1 MKNRPGINIE
11 AYGRTGFS
19 LCFVSNRCNRFVICV
34 IRSVI
39 FFLTK
44 LFSMLNFSLANSWKG
59 LRMPVEDR
67 LIFLISK
74 VFQKLIINLQKAFSE
89 SGIEVTP
96 IQVMLLFF
104 LQKNDGSSLTQISQG
119 LMLENP
125 TVTGLVDR
133 LEKSGYV
140 KRSDHP
146 EDRRVYL
153 VNLTEKGNRVASK
166 ALPIVKRLNEE
177 IKKGYSKEEIEG
189 FKKVLVGAFN
199 KF

>member
-1 MKNRPGINIE
+1 M
-11 AYGRTGFS
+11 A
-19 LCFVSNRCNRFVICV
+19 
-34 IRSVI
+34 
-39 FFLTK
+39 
-44 LFSMLNFSLANSWKG
+44 
-59 LRMPVEDR
+59 VEDR
-67 LIFLISK
+67 FIFLISK
-74 VFQKLIINLQKAFSE
+74 VCQKLIINLQKAFSE
-89 SGIEVTP
+89 SGLEVTP

-125 TVTGLVDR
+125 TVTGLIDR

-146 EDRRVYL
+146 NDRRVYL
-153 VNLTEKGNRVASK
+153 IHLTEKGKRVAIK
-166 ALPIVKRLNEE
+166 ALPIIKNLNEE

>member
-1 MKNRPGINIE
+1 MLK
-11 AYGRTGFS
+11 FS
-19 LCFVSNRCNRFVICV
+19 LP
-34 IRSVI
+34 
-39 FFLTK
+39 
-44 LFSMLNFSLANSWKG
+44 NSWKG
-59 LRMPVEDR
+59 LGMAAEDR

-74 VFQKLIINLQKAFSE
+74 VCQKLIVNLQKVFSE

-104 LQKNDGSSLTQISQG
+104 LQKNDSSSLTQISQG

-146 EDRRVYL
+146 DDRRVYL
-153 VNLTEKGNRVASK
+153 VNLTEKGNRVANK
-166 ALPIVKRLNEE
+166 ALPIVKKLNEE
-177 IKKGYSKEEIEG
+177 IKKGYSREEIEG
-189 FKKVLVGAFN
+189 FKKVLVGSFN

>member
-1 MKNRPGINIE
+1 MAI
-11 AYGRTGFS
+11 
-19 LCFVSNRCNRFVICV
+19 
-34 IRSVI
+34 
-39 FFLTK
+39 
-44 LFSMLNFSLANSWKG
+44 
-59 LRMPVEDR
+59 EDR
-67 LIFLISK
+67 FIFLISK
-74 VFQKLIINLQKAFSE
+74 VYQKLIINLQKSFSE

-125 TVTGLVDR
+125 TVTGLIDR

-146 EDRRVYL
+146 DDRRVYL
-153 VNLTEKGNRVASK
+153 IYLTEKGNKVANK
-166 ALPIVKRLNEE
+166 ALPIVKKLNEE
-177 IKKGYSKEEIEG
+177 IKKGYSKEEVEN

>member
-1 MKNRPGINIE
+1 MT
-11 AYGRTGFS
+11 A
-19 LCFVSNRCNRFVICV
+19 
-34 IRSVI
+34 
-39 FFLTK
+39 
-44 LFSMLNFSLANSWKG
+44 
-59 LRMPVEDR
+59 VEDR

-74 VFQKLIINLQKAFSE
+74 VCQKLIVNLQKAFSE

-125 TVTGLVDR
+125 TVTGLIDR
-133 LEKSGYV
+133 LEKLDYV

-146 EDRRVYL
+146 DDRRVYL
-153 VNLTEKGNRVASK
+153 VRITEKGKKVANK
-166 ALPIVKRLNEE
+166 ALPIIKKLNEE
-177 IKKGYSKEEIEG
+177 IKKGYSKGEIEN
-189 FKKVLVGAFN
+189 FKKVLIGAFN

>member
-1 MKNRPGINIE
+1 M
-11 AYGRTGFS
+11 A
-19 LCFVSNRCNRFVICV
+19 
-34 IRSVI
+34 
-39 FFLTK
+39 
-44 LFSMLNFSLANSWKG
+44 
-59 LRMPVEDR
+59 VEDR

-74 VFQKLIINLQKAFSE
+74 VCQKLIVNLRKAFSE
-89 SGIEVTP
+89 SGVEVTP

-125 TVTGLVDR
+125 TVTGLIDR

-146 EDRRVYL
+146 NDRRVYL
-153 VNLTEKGNRVASK
+153 VYLTEKGNRVADK
-166 ALPIVKRLNEE
+166 ALPIVKKLNEE
-177 IKKGYSKEEIEG
+177 VKKGYSREEIEN
-189 FKKVLVGAFN
+189 FKKVLIGAFN